1 MEAVLTRGAVA
12 TIAENQIWHR
22 VPVVLQVLDT
32 VWLQPLARRP
42 GRWSPNSSLG
52 GYTLVLSDGVHT
64 HEMDLITPLRHLV
77 KNGRVRKGSVI
88 RLVWYCTIF
97 AQVFLSTNCFTASA
111 RFIAS

>member
-22 VPVVLQVLDT
+22 VPVVLQVVDT
-32 VWLQPLARRP
+32 VWLQPLVRRP
-42 GRWSPNSSLG
+42 GRCWPNSSLG

-97 AQVFLSTNCFTASA
+97 A
-111 RFIAS
+111 